1 MWLQIILLTS
11 SCLDIRA
18 SLLLLSKFCFMTLYY
33 IFSLE
38 LLVSPPVLLS
48 FQIPIHFQMNSPNQ
62 ISSILGSLK
71 LLCFTSVH
79 HLPLAAMH
87 RGSNLRLAKGKMEM
101 WCPLLKM
108 MRIQDGDIRAL
119 NPVQECL
126 WSTGP
131 VTCSVEAFSSNAST
145 TYISQQTAYHLPW
158 NICSVYVSVTPRNC
172 DFHEGTHHT
181 LIFSEVL

>member
-1 MWLQIILLTS
+1 MLRYKSLIIITKQILLHDFV
-11 SCLDIRA
+11 LH
-18 SLLLLSKFCFMTLYY
+18 L
-33 IFSLE
+33 FSGIIG
-38 LLVSPPVLLS
+38 LS
-48 FQIPIHFQMNSPNQ
+48 FCPALLPDSNSLSNEFTKSN
-62 ISSILGSLK
+62 IKYLGKFVVTL
-71 LLCFTSVH
+71 FPH

-87 RGSNLRLAKGKMEM
+87 RGSNLRVAKGKMEM

-131 VTCSVEAFSSNAST
+131 VACSVESFSINAST
-145 TYISQQTAYHLPW
+145 TYISHRTAYHLPW
-158 NICSVYVSVTPRNC
+158 NICSVYVSVIPRNC